1 MSNLKIEPGAV
12 VRFILESEALL
23 GSHLSS
29 LVTGR
34 IDGDPV
40 RACSLTTLVPV
51 RFETILGE
59 EMTVYVT
66 ESDIISASHHP
77 SGGLP

>member
-1 MSNLKIEPGAV
+1 MSNLKIEPGAT

-29 LVTGR
+29 LVIGR
-34 IDGDPV
+34 VDGDSI
-40 RACSLTTLVPV
+40 RACSMTTLVPV

-59 EMTVYVT
+59 EITVYVT
-66 ESDIISASHHP
+66 ESSIISASHHP

>member
-1 MSNLKIEPGAV
+1 MSSLKIEPGAT

-29 LVTGR
+29 LVIGR
-34 IDGDPV
+34 VDGESV
-40 RACSLTTLVPV
+40 QACSMTTLVPV
-51 RFETILGE
+51 RFETFDGQE
-59 EMTVYVT
+59 VSVYVT
-66 ESDIISASHHP
+66 ESSIVSASHHP